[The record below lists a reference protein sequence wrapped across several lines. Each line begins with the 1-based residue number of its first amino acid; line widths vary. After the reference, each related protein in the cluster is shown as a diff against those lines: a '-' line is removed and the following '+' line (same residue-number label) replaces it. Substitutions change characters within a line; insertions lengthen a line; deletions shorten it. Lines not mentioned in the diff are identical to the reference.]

1 LVSGHFLSV
10 SIETITWL
18 HTFEACMLLDVR
30 DLKTYFYTAAG
41 VVRAVDGISYTVRP
55 GETVALVGESGC
67 GKSVSALSV
76 MRLVPAP
83 AGRIVGGQILFQ
95 GRDLLALDEESMRR
109 IRGREIAMIFQEP
122 MTSLN
127 PVLSIGRQLTEPLE
141 IHLGLPPRQARQRAA
156 SLLGTVGIPDPER
169 RLSQYPHQFSGG
181 MRQRM
186 MIAMALAC
194 DPALV
199 LADEP
204 TTALDVTIQAQILEL
219 MKALSRQRGIAV
231 VLITHNLGVVARYAD
246 RVNVMYAGK
255 LVEQGSARDVY
266 RAPSHPYTIGLLR
279 SVPRLDEP
287 RKAALHPIGGQPPDL
302 MHIPPGCAFAPRCQY
317 AVARCHTEVPPLLPV
332 AADHRSAC
340 WVADELGR
348 ETQQ

>member
-1 LVSGHFLSV
+1 
-10 SIETITWL
+10 
-18 HTFEACMLLDVR
+18 MLLEVR
-30 DLKTYFYTAAG
+30 DLKTYFFTAAG
-41 VVRAVDGISYTVRP
+41 TVRAVDGVSYDVRA

-76 MRLVPAP
+76 MRLVAAP
-83 AGRIVGGQILFQ
+83 AGRIVGGQIRFQ
-95 GRDLLALDEESMRR
+95 ERDLLALDEESMRR
-109 IRGREIAMIFQEP
+109 IRGREIAMVFQEP

-141 IHLGLPPRQARQRAA
+141 IHLGLRAEQAQQRAVE
-156 SLLGTVGIPDPER
+156 LLRLVGIADAEQ
-169 RLSQYPHQFSGG
+169 RLAQYPHHFSGG
-181 MRQRM
+181 MRQRL

-194 DPALV
+194 EPSLI

-219 MKALSRQRGIAV
+219 MKDLSRRLGIAM

-255 LVEQGSARDVY
+255 IVEQGPARMVY
-266 RAPSHPYTIGLLR
+266 ATPRHPYTMGLLR

-287 RKAALHPIGGQPPDL
+287 RQAQLQPIDGQPPDL
-302 MHIPPGCAFAPRCQY
+302 TRLPPGCAFAPRCQY
-317 AVARCHTEVPPLLPV
+317 AIARCQAEIPPLRPM
-332 AADHRSAC
+332 AADHLAAC
-340 WVADELGR
+340 WVAAQLGN
-348 ETQQ
+348 EVAP